1 MNNNKF
7 VHVYNNASK
16 GVPDSRFRHLCF
28 VNDQL
33 CVSRWNDKHKLVQM
47 TYAKAVDRYPDEL
60 TDFIHGMFSES
71 ESPKTK

>member
-7 VHVYNNASK
+7 VHVYNNATK
-16 GVPDSRFRHLCF
+16 RVPDSRFRHLGF
-28 VNDQL
+28 VNGQL

-60 TDFIHGMFSES
+60 TDFIKGMVSES